1 MSKPFCLISGPVFNR
16 SGYGDWATAVAK
28 SVVRYGKYDVKIAPQ
43 KWGNCQSKRFLDDI
57 ADPEEKNL
65 ATLLLQGPL
74 QKQPDLFIQLS
85 IPNEFQRIGKY
96 NVGMT
101 AGIETTLASGEFLEG
116 INRMDMT
123 ITLSKHAKD
132 VFEQTKLVKQLPT
145 GQKEEVAVKKPLEV
159 CFWGADTN
167 IFKKTDERIASVDE
181 ALEKIPE
188 SFAFLFV
195 GQLTSPHLYK
205 DRKDIGNLIKTFS
218 EAFNNNATVKPCLIL
233 KTSGVGFSTMDRF
246 EMLNLVN
253 KVQSSI
259 KGNLPKVY
267 VLHGELSEVEMNALF
282 NHPKIKA
289 HVSFTHGEGYG
300 HPMLLQTL
308 SGKPLLAPNWSGHL
322 DFLNPKYANLLPGQL
337 VDIEKKASNQWI
349 LKESKWFKVAYG
361 LAQDRM
367 KQLFNQYNSEKVH
380 TNAELL
386 RSENAEKFSMAAMDK
401 RLWELLDKY
410 VPQFSVENK
419 FVLPK
424 LKVEGQSEPAGITL
438 PKLKIG

>member
-1 MSKPFCLISGPVFNR
+1 MNKPFCLISGPVFSR

-28 SVVRYGKYDVKIAPQ
+28 SILRYDKYEVKIAPQ
-43 KWGNCQSKRFLDDI
+43 KWGNCQIKRFLDEI
-57 ADPEEKNL
+57 VDPEEKNL
-65 ATLLLQGPL
+65 TESLLQGPL

-85 IPNEFQRIGKY
+85 IPNEFQRVGKY
-96 NVGMT
+96 NIGMT
-101 AGIETTLASGEFLEG
+101 AGIETTLASGEFIEG
-116 INRMDMT
+116 VNRMDMT
-123 ITLSKHAKD
+123 ITLSKHAKS
-132 VFEQTKLVKQLPT
+132 VFEQTKLIKQLPN
-145 GQKEEVAVKKPLEV
+145 GQTEQVAVKKPLEV

-167 IFKKTDERIASVDE
+167 VFKKTDERIASVDDV
-181 ALEKIPE
+181 LEKIPE
-188 SFAFLFV
+188 NFAFLFV

-205 DRKDIGNLIKTFS
+205 DRKDIGNLIKVFS
-218 EAFNNNATVKPCLIL
+218 ETFNNNATIKPCLIL
-233 KTSGVGFSTMDRF
+233 KTSGIGFSTIDRF
-246 EMLNLVN
+246 EMLNMVN
-253 KVQSSI
+253 EIQSSI

-322 DFLNPKYANLLPGQL
+322 DFLNPKYANLLTGQL
-337 VDIEKKASNQWI
+337 VDIDQKAVNQWI
-349 LKESKWFKVAYG
+349 LKESKWFKVSYS
-361 LAQDRM
+361 LAEDKF
-367 KQLFNQYNSEKVH
+367 KQLFNQYTNEKLH
-380 TNAELL
+380 ANAELL
-386 RSENAEKFSMAAMDK
+386 RAENAEKFSIHAMDK

-424 LKVEGQSEPAGITL
+424 LKIV
-438 PKLKIG
+438 